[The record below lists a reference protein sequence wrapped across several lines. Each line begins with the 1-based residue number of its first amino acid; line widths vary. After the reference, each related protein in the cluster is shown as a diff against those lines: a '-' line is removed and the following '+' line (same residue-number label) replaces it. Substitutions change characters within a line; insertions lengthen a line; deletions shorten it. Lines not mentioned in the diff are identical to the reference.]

1 MGNKKEYF
9 INDNVIDACNYW
21 KSSISNFDSNLPLTS
36 KTSSNG
42 FSILKEGGFDLSNLD
57 KYDSNVNEL
66 SRYINDYYSVVKSHF
81 SKIIDD
87 DNYLYHNIPKAS
99 FSVTDKDYKANV
111 NVESRTA
118 EIEKSNMSDLQKTAA
133 ELSKYKNTYKQ
144 EYDSSYANVAGTGMH
159 NVNVGVVNDNYE
171 VEANYDINAA
181 NLNNI
186 NKGNAT
192 SSHLS
197 MNVAGMP
204 TTLKDINDPYS
215 GTQEQKLKMNLYGTS
230 ARLGDITK
238 EDNNKVQNLN
248 MNLYGS
254 EAKLGSITKE
264 DNNRLNDLN
273 MEYNKKEEVVKNIK
287 NNNQV
292 GDHITEIDIPNHRF
306 YSGMYDNN

>member
-144 EYDSSYANVAGTGMH
+144 EYDSSYANVVGTGMH

-181 NLNNI
+181 NLN
-186 NKGNAT
+186 
-192 SSHLS
+192 
-197 MNVAGMP
+197 
-204 TTLKDINDPYS
+204 KDINDPYS

-306 YSGMYDNN
+306 YSGVYDNN